1 MPVFGLMTT
10 SSSGKSTSSLGSS
23 TILPRGRMAWKREL
37 PSYVLLRSKPTRQL
51 PLCCQYGHC
60 TAGTAKID
68 RGITRSLP
76 ARLVPDRRS
85 RAISEEAAAAKHIAQ
100 LQHNMWVANA
110 PSAVLSIVTGG
121 GKWVKHWGQLIR
133 FPSTC
138 IDINA
143 EVFFQPRASFEMFD
157 RLAQMA
163 QARRIA
169 LLREISLRR
178 EFARRARRVV
188 GRLDCL

>member
-1 MPVFGLMTT
+1 MCY
-10 SSSGKSTSSLGSS
+10 SGRNRPDNS
-23 TILPRGRMAWKREL
+23 
-37 PSYVLLRSKPTRQL
+37 
-51 PLCCQYGHC
+51 HC
-60 TAGTAKID
+60 AANTAIAPPALQRLIEASRD
-68 RGITRSLP
+68 SLP

-85 RAISEEAAAAKHIAQ
+85 RAISEEAAAEKHIAQ

-110 PSAVLSIVTGG
+110 PSAVLSIITGG